1 VDRET
6 ARRNM
11 ISGLVI
17 GAIATGVFGLA
28 FLAATLYIAQ

>member
-17 GAIATGVFGLA
+17 GAIAVGAFGLA
-28 FLAATLYIAQ
+28 FIGAVLYIA